1 MAHTIANM
9 DHSQIDDQAMQAVS
23 NPWANAWLVV
33 LGLCLLGTLICSAVL
48 MAWPIVAHLVAG

>member
-1 MAHTIANM
+1 MAHTIAHN
-9 DHSQIDDQAMQAVS
+9 QIEDQAMEVTS
-23 NPWANAWLVV
+23 NPWANAWLAV